1 LRDTGETKNFG
12 AQAPQ
17 RFKEITNMGDNLIG
31 VGTNQS
37 GKRGG
42 DAAGGLA
49 LSAGIGAGSG
59 SGEGGTGLLGS
70 SVGVGVGTGVG
81 VGGTA
86 DASAAGGDAS
96 DNSYIGSITINA

>member
-1 LRDTGETKNFG
+1 
-12 AQAPQ
+12 
-17 RFKEITNMGDNLIG
+17 MSDNLIG

-49 LSAGIGAGSG
+49 LSAGIGAGDG
-59 SGEGGTGLLGS
+59 HGVEETA
-70 SVGVGVGTGVG
+70 VGIGTGVG

-86 DASAAGGDAS
+86 DASASGGDAS

>member
-1 LRDTGETKNFG
+1 MPREGDFG
-12 AQAPQ
+12 GGDHNQ
-17 RFKEITNMGDNLIG
+17 IGTN
-31 VGTNQS
+31 TNQS

-42 DAAGGLA
+42 DASGGLA
-49 LSAGIGAGSG
+49 VSAGLGAGGG
-59 SGEGGTGLLGS
+59 SGDGTGVLGS
-70 SVGVGVGTGVG
+70 GIGVGVGVGIG

>member
-1 LRDTGETKNFG
+1 
-12 AQAPQ
+12 
-17 RFKEITNMGDNLIG
+17 MGQFESNN
-31 VGTNQS
+31 VGTNTSQS

-42 DAAGGLA
+42 DAQGGLA
-49 LSAGIGAGSG
+49 VSAGLGAGGGCGDGTGVLG
-59 SGEGGTGLLGS
+59 SGIG
-70 SVGVGVGTGVG
+70 VGVGVGIG

>member
-1 LRDTGETKNFG
+1 MNGSGDLPR
-12 AQAPQ
+12 
-17 RFKEITNMGDNLIG
+17 RHLSKEFYHMGDNLIG

-42 DAAGGLA
+42 DAQGGLA